1 MKSIWRPVSEKPDL
15 KVSQRI
21 VVRTH
26 HHLGFDQHMISEHTL
41 EHWETLT
48 RGSLGWCYYED
59 IEKAMLPDENTVEIE
74 ICERPKDGACIMA
87 KTCYTQRNGQEV
99 YEFSLGVYHAIT
111 DSFFNDE
118 TGEEIDWKF
127 IHFWVPYRGGEVPK

>member
-15 KVSQRI
+15 KVSDRI
-21 VVRTH
+21 IVRSADFLGVVPH
-26 HHLGFDQHMISEHTL
+26 KFNAFTL
-41 EHWETLT
+41 ANWERLA
-48 RGSLGWCYYED
+48 RGWLGWCYYED

-87 KTCYTQRNGQEV
+87 KTCYTDRFGREV
-99 YEFSLGVYHAIT
+99 YQFDRGVYHAIT